1 MAKMYEDLAHTLFPE
16 ATDDEAGHPLMNDVT
31 QSPTLLQVANQYNT
45 AIMLN
50 NNVTAKSILD
60 SNEEL
65 ANCLFN
71 ADKYNWMR
79 DAIIAMERYY
89 LNDVRTMIEDI
100 ASRTVGLDDTN
111 SQESPS
117 TNGYS
122 ITKITTMMNG
132 TSTDVTLQSG
142 TWQGSAA
149 PFTYEIS
156 NEDIT
161 ATNNVDVSLATS
173 ATLAQAKVW
182 AKAMVMNATQ
192 AAGKIT
198 LKAYGKKP
206 SINIPITVTVHA

>member
-31 QSPTLLQVANQYNT
+31 QSPTLLQAANQYNT

-89 LNDVRTMIEDI
+89 LNDVQSMIEDV
-100 ASRTVGLDDTN
+100 ASRTVGFDDTN
-111 SQESPS
+111 SQNSPS

-122 ITKITTMMNG
+122 ISRITEMVNG
-132 TSTDVTLQSG
+132 TSINVTLQPE

-156 NEDIT
+156 NENIT
-161 ATNNVDVSLATS
+161 ATNNVDISLATG

-192 AAGKIT
+192 ANGKIT

-206 SINIPITVTVHA
+206 GASIPIVVTIHK

>member
-1 MAKMYEDLAHTLFPE
+1 M
-16 ATDDEAGHPLMNDVT
+16 
-31 QSPTLLQVANQYNT
+31 S
-45 AIMLN
+45 N

-60 SNEEL
+60 NNEEL

-89 LNDVRTMIEDI
+89 LNDVQTMVEGI
-100 ASRTVGLDDTN
+100 AANTIGIDDTN
-111 SQESPS
+111 SQDSPN

-122 ITKITTMMNG
+122 ISKITAMVDG
-132 TSTDVTLQSG
+132 TSTDVTLSPD
-142 TWQGSAA
+142 TWKGSVA
-149 PFTYEIS
+149 PFTYDIS
-156 NEDIT
+156 NENIT

-173 ATLAQAKVW
+173 ATLDQAKVW

-192 AAGKIT
+192 TNGKIT

-206 SINIPITVTVHA
+206 GANIPIVVTVHK

>member
-31 QSPTLLQVANQYNT
+31 QSPTLLQAANQYNT
-45 AIMLN
+45 AIMSN

-60 SNEEL
+60 NNEEL

-89 LNDVRTMIEDI
+89 INDVQTMIEDV
-100 ASRTVGLDDTN
+100 AARTVGFDDTN
-111 SQESPS
+111 SQESPN

-122 ITKITTMMNG
+122 ITKITAMVDG
-132 TSTDVTLQSG
+132 TSTNVTLQPG
-142 TWQGSAA
+142 TWQGGAA

-156 NEDIT
+156 NADIT

-173 ATLAQAKVW
+173 ATLDQAKVW

-206 SINIPITVTVHA
+206 GANIPIVVTVHK

>member
-31 QSPTLLQVANQYNT
+31 QSPTLLQAANQYNT
-45 AIMLN
+45 AIMSN
-50 NNVTAKSILD
+50 NNVTARTILD
-60 SNEEL
+60 NNGEL

-89 LNDVRTMIEDI
+89 LNDVQTMVEGI
-100 ASRTVGLDDTN
+100 AANTIGIDDTN
-111 SQESPS
+111 SQNSPN

-122 ITKITTMMNG
+122 ISKITAMVDG
-132 TSTDVTLQSG
+132 TSTDVTLSPD
-142 TWQGSAA
+142 TWKGSVA
-149 PFTYEIS
+149 PFTYDIS
-156 NEDIT
+156 NENIT

-173 ATLAQAKVW
+173 ATLDQAKVW

-192 AAGKIT
+192 TNGKIT

-206 SINIPITVTVHA
+206 GANIPIVVTVHK